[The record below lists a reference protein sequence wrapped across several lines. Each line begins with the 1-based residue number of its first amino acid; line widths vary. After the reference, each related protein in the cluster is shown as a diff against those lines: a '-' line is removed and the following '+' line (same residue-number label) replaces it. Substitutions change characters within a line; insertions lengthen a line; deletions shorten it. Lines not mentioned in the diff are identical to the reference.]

1 MEASPA
7 TFAETVHVL
16 AQAGTLITPSVFVRY
31 NVESRVADFPPN
43 SVPQY
48 VFLDVSVFKSLNKI
62 DSFVF
67 SFFGISES
75 CLVHLKQVGLVDGSR
90 GHARGDGAR
99 RLRVSPQPSARIGV
113 GAAADARLLPA
124 RCPRRPA
131 FGSAFRS

>member
-48 VFLDVSVFKSLNKI
+48 VFRDIFIFKTLNKI
-62 DSFVF
+62 DAFDLG
-67 SFFGISES
+67 FFETSE
-75 CLVHLKQVGLVDGSR
+75 
-90 GHARGDGAR
+90 
-99 RLRVSPQPSARIGV
+99 
-113 GAAADARLLPA
+113 
-124 RCPRRPA
+124 
-131 FGSAFRS
+131 